1 MNVLS
6 RRMFK
11 KNRPRPARDALNR
24 AGGIMSSSPE
34 LMNTVQR
41 FQPGGVVEPGEN
53 VRIPGI
59 PFSGADVKKF
69 LNYIDFDKNKIV
81 NQ

>member
-1 MNVLS
+1 
-6 RRMFK
+6 MFK

-69 LNYIDFDKNKIV
+69 LDYIDFDKFIDHLGLRKPR
-81 NQ
+81 

>member
-11 KNRPRPARDALNR
+11 KNRSRPARDALNR

-41 FQPGGVVEPGEN
+41 FQSGGDVFSITGQ
-53 VRIPGI
+53 RQFGSDGI
-59 PFSGADVKKF
+59 VKE
-69 LNYIDFDKNKIV
+69 
-81 NQ
+81 